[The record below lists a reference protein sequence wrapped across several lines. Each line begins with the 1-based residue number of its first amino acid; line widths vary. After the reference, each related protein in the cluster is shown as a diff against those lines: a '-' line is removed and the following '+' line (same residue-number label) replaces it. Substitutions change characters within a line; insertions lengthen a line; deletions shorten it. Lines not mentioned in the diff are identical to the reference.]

1 LTFLKNKCH
10 ATRAAGLTPK
20 SFFIL
25 CIYERECRA
34 TQAVD

>member
-1 LTFLKNKCH
+1 LTYLKISVMP
-10 ATRAAGLTPK
+10 RMAGLTQK

-34 TQAVD
+34 MRVVD